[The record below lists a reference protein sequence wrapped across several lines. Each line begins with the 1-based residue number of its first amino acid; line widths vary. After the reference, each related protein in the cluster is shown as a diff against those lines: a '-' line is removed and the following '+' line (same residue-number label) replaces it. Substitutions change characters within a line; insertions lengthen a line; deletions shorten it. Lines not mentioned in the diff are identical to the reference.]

1 MLDYVKYLLGP
12 ALLGLQIYGMW
23 LGGGWAWLGVGVL
36 GLIMLVDMFLPRDFS
51 MRDSRHPW
59 IYDVCVTVNM
69 LAGFA
74 LVFAFSDLVGHDHF
88 HNGGLAG
95 AFVGTLVYG
104 FVVSAPPV
112 HELFH
117 REQLF
122 QRSMGR
128 LGLALVGDPWREIT
142 HVVTHHLKVA
152 TPDDPDTARRGDTIY
167 RHFVRTF
174 LGQIKDAYDLERTM
188 WTKRERAWWHPRNR
202 WVRCT
207 AGMAVFYG
215 LLYAAGGLSGMLWT
229 AAAILLGPRLLLEC
243 FNYVNHYGLVTE
255 TPGQFQNRHTWNHLT
270 PFVRILALE
279 ITNHAGHHADSYA
292 PFHELVPDRDGP
304 LQPHFLLC
312 VLTSFVPPI
321 WLRLIIRPLLRD
333 WDERFATPRERLL
346 AHEAN
351 VKASWVD
358 APAVRLTTA

>member
-51 MRDSRHPW
+51 MWDSRHVW
-59 IYDVCVTVNM
+59 IYDVCVTITM
-69 LAGFA
+69 LVGFA
-74 LVFAFSDLVGHDHF
+74 LLFAFAYLVGHDHF
-88 HNGGLAG
+88 RNGGLAG

-122 QRSMGR
+122 QRTMGR

-142 HVVTHHLKVA
+142 HVVTHHLKVC
-152 TPDDPDTARRGDTIY
+152 TPADPDTAQRGDTIY
-167 RHFVRTF
+167 RHFLRTF
-174 LGQIKDAYDLERTM
+174 PGQVKDAYALERTM

-207 AGMAVFYG
+207 AGMTVFYG
-215 LLYAAGGLSGMLWT
+215 LLFVTGGLSGMLWT
-229 AAAILLGPRLLLEC
+229 AAASRRSRRSASWCGGCSHAPTSRRGCGSCSTAARCAGWCASGAWPR
-243 FNYVNHYGLVTE
+243 
-255 TPGQFQNRHTWNHLT
+255 PSSS
-270 PFVRILALE
+270 PA
-279 ITNHAGHHADSYA
+279 ASAS
-292 PFHELVPDRDGP
+292 
-304 LQPHFLLC
+304 
-312 VLTSFVPPI
+312 
-321 WLRLIIRPLLRD
+321 
-333 WDERFATPRERLL
+333 TPRRPPTRR
-346 AHEAN
+346 ARRAG
-351 VKASWVD
+351 
-358 APAVRLTTA
+358 R